1 MSENNNKV
9 SSAQTKAKVTAKKA
23 VSTTVEKKS
32 KLYCYC
38 GPTIK
43 NKVCKGLVFKDEIPE
58 PFKTFFGEHPV
69 VKSLLV
75 EAEELHNA
83 MNSIKRREGSY
94 YATYKK
100 IKEGDY

>member
-1 MSENNNKV
+1 MSENNKA
-9 SSAQTKAKVTAKKA
+9 SSAPTKAKVTAFKKA
-23 VSTTVEKKS
+23 ATTVEEKS
-32 KLYCYC
+32 KLFCYC

-43 NKVCKGLVFKDEIPE
+43 NKVCKGLVFKGEVPE
-58 PFKTFFGEHPV
+58 PFKTFFDEHPV

-83 MNSIKRREGSY
+83 MNSIKRQEGSY

>member
-1 MSENNNKV
+1 MSENNK
-9 SSAQTKAKVTAKKA
+9 SSAPTKAKVTAKKT

-43 NKVCKGLVFKDEIPE
+43 NKVCKGLVFKGEVPE
-58 PFKTFFGEHPV
+58 PFKTFFDEHPV

>member
-1 MSENNNKV
+1 MSENNKA
-9 SSAQTKAKVTAKKA
+9 SSASTKAKATAKEA
-23 VSTTVEKKS
+23 VSTAVEEKS
-32 KLYCYC
+32 KLFCYC

-43 NKVCKGLVFKDEIPE
+43 NKVCKGLVFKGEVPE
-58 PFKTFFGEHPV
+58 PFKTFFDKHPV

>member
-1 MSENNNKV
+1 MSENNK
-9 SSAQTKAKVTAKKA
+9 SSAPTKAKVTAKKA
-23 VSTTVEKKS
+23 VSTAIEEKS
-32 KLYCYC
+32 KLFCYC

-43 NKVCKGLVFKDEIPE
+43 NKVCKGLVFKGEVPE
-58 PFKTFFGEHPV
+58 PFKTFFDEHPV